1 MKMTTN
7 GIKILDDCFFEK
19 FRNCSLKSGERFFLF
34 LLLMVLLIPKLNAN
48 FPVYPSYLQFKN
60 ITSIDGLSNNCVYH
74 ISQDR
79 DGYIWIATHEGLNRF
94 DGRSIQTYYHT
105 QSGNSIPGNFVT
117 QLLSTSEGA
126 LIVGTNH
133 GASIYDKERDLFTL
147 IDGQDSV
154 RWDVLRIIELS
165 NKNILIAT
173 GVGLYSITVNFKV
186 QKISNIYY
194 RDLCEYKNGVVW
206 AAYEN
211 EIHLLNAEGQIIK
224 LYNNNM
230 VARSGFDFSSR
241 NINCIYKD
249 SRDRIWIGTMRN
261 GLGYYKADTDEF
273 IFLQSKKG
281 VNPIEDNFI
290 RVINE
295 DKDGRLWVGT
305 ESGLYIYDVHKQE
318 FSFYGQS
325 FNPLDKGLNDKA
337 IYSIFRSTDQVMW
350 VGTYFGGV
358 NYTSPYSKGFVNMYA
373 DGGINRLSGNA
384 VSEIIETRDG
394 KLWMATEDGGIT
406 IFNPTTSDFS
416 YLKHRIDNPNTL
428 SSNNVHALEEDA
440 NGDIWIGTFIGGLN
454 KYIKSTGNIEHI
466 VLNHPD
472 KNLVQSVF
480 SITIDHQQR
489 IWVAAI
495 SGLYLKMPGSN
506 QFNMFIPEAI
516 DNLFFYHVGE
526 DFDGNIWVCSYF
538 NGIYKIDQNLRL
550 TNYNTDKTPQLKSN
564 QIIYFYNDSR
574 NVLWFG
580 TTEGGLL
587 KYNPADH
594 SFKSFTVEN
603 GLPNNTVYA
612 ITEDKPGNIWF
623 TTNKGITMLNP
634 VNEKFRNYSQH
645 DGLIGNQYNYKSGLA
660 TSDGLI
666 YFGAV
671 NGLTYFNP
679 VNLMINYQ
687 QPILHFTDFKLFNN
701 SLSIGDRDILQSHI
715 DSQQKLKL
723 KYNYNVFTIEFIG
736 LNYLLPENNRYAYYL
751 EGFENDW
758 NLYGTQNSATY
769 TNLSP
774 GKYTFHV
781 KVANGEG
788 IWSDSERTLEI
799 RILPPFW
806 LSVWGFLLYF
816 IIFSSLLYLYW
827 YYSMIRHQEKL
838 KMQMATLEKQKNE
851 EVTQHRLNF
860 FTYISH
866 EFKTPLTIVIA
877 TIEQFLTHEEMLPQL
892 KDYGLLIKKNALR
905 LLFLINQLMDFR
917 KIETDH
923 ASLKLNKGD
932 LIGFLKSTFET
943 FYLLMQ
949 KKSLTANFTSN
960 LDRFTVYFDPDKIE
974 KIVTNLISNACNSFE
989 KPGSVS
995 LDVNIVENIGISDS
1009 NSEQDYISHMVMT
1022 VKDNGPGLSPTK
1034 LKQVFDPFYSE
1045 GLNNVNRSGI
1055 GLALV
1060 KSLVNLLNGQ
1070 IHISSEPK
1078 SGTTVIIQLPLLH
1091 NPPKEFIQNDQ
1102 FIASN
1107 DSFKLENS
1115 SINLDSDQ
1123 PLSVFGHTGDHN
1135 TVYELMVVED
1145 NRDLSAFLVQHFS
1158 RYYKVSQ
1165 AYDGE
1170 EALMKIVKSQPDL
1183 IISDIMMPRMDGFA
1197 LCSTLKN
1204 AVETSHIPVILLTA
1218 KSGFDSKLQGLDYG
1232 ADAYIDKPFNLRE
1245 LELTVRNI
1253 LRSRENIR
1261 VKFSKFDS
1269 LSETVNQLCN
1279 KDQQFIEKL
1288 TGIIY
1293 EHLDDVSFNVDL
1305 FCREVLISRTL
1316 LHVKLKKITGLSTT
1330 EFVKNVR
1337 LNEAKKLLLT
1347 GEYTVSE
1354 VAYKVGFSDPAY
1366 FSKSFKKTFDVSPS
1380 VFHVDPN
1387 DNS

>member
-1 MKMTTN
+1 MCDVSFLEKN
-7 GIKILDDCFFEK
+7 WKNLQKWRNHSILV
-19 FRNCSLKSGERFFLF
+19 LAVM
-34 LLLMVLLIPKLNAN
+34 LLLAPKLHAN
-48 FPVYPSYLQFKN
+48 FPIYPSYLQFEK
-60 ITSIDGLSNNCVYH
+60 ITSIEGLSNNTVYH
-74 ISQDR
+74 FSQGS

-94 DGRSIQTYYHT
+94 DGRSIQTYYHN
-105 QSGNSIPGNFVT
+105 QSGNSIPGNFVK
-117 QLLSTSEGA
+117 QLLSTKQGD
-126 LIVGTNH
+126 LIIGTDR
-133 GASIYDKERDLFTL
+133 GASIYNKEKDSFTL
-147 IDGQDSV
+147 IDGQDSLLWNV
-154 RWDVLRIIELS
+154 VHMTQFSDRS
-165 NKNILIAT
+165 ILIST
-173 GVGLYSITVNFKV
+173 EEGLFSIDTNMKV
-186 QKISNIYY
+186 RKISNLLY
-194 RDLCEYKNGVVW
+194 RDFCEFKKGVVW
-206 AAYEN
+206 AVYEN
-211 EIHLLNAEGQIIK
+211 EIHLLNADGQIVK
-224 LYNNNM
+224 RYNNDM

-241 NINCIYKD
+241 NINCFYKD
-249 SRDRIWIGTMRN
+249 SRDRIWFGTMRN
-261 GLGYYKADTDEF
+261 GLGYYKPETDEF
-273 IFLQSKKG
+273 ILLKLKKG

-295 DKDGRLWVGT
+295 DKDGRLWIGT
-305 ESGLYIYDVHKQE
+305 ESGLYIYDVFKQE

-406 IFNPTTSDFS
+406 IFNPATSDFS
-416 YLKHRIDNPNTL
+416 YLKHRVDNPNTL
-428 SSNNVHALEEDA
+428 SSNNVHALEEDS

-454 KYIKSTGNIEHI
+454 KYVKSTGNIEHI

-480 SITIDHQQR
+480 SITIDSKKR

-495 SGLYLKMPGSN
+495 SGLYLKMPGSD
-506 QFNMFIPEAI
+506 QFNMFMPEAI

-526 DFDGNIWVCSYF
+526 DFEGNIWACSYF

-550 TNYNTDKTPQLKSN
+550 TNYNTNNTPLLKSN
-564 QIIYFYNDSR
+564 QIIYFFNDSR

-587 KYNPADH
+587 KYNPADK
-594 SFKSFTVEN
+594 SFKSFSVEN

-612 ITEDKPGNIWF
+612 IAEDKPGNIWF
-623 TTNKGITMLNP
+623 TTNKGISMLNP

-687 QPILHFTDFKLFNN
+687 QPVLHFTDFKLFNN
-701 SLSIGDRDILQSHI
+701 SLSIGDKDILQSHI
-715 DSQQKLKL
+715 DYQQKIEL
-723 KYNYNVFTIEFIG
+723 KYKYNVFTIEFIG
-736 LNYLLPENNRYAYYL
+736 INYLLPENNRYSYYL
-751 EGFENDW
+751 EGFEKDW
-758 NLYGTQNSATY
+758 NYVNTKNNATY

-788 IWSDSERTLEI
+788 VWSDIERTLEI

-816 IIFSSLLYLYW
+816 IIFSTLLYLYW
-827 YYSMIRHQEKL
+827 YYSMLRHQEKL
-838 KMQMATLEKQKNE
+838 KIQVATLEKQKNE
-851 EVTQHRLNF
+851 EVNQHRLNF

-877 TIEQFLTHEEMLPQL
+877 TIEKFLSHEEMLPQV
-892 KDYGLLIKKNALR
+892 KNDGLLIKKNAMR

-932 LIGFLKSTFET
+932 LIGFLRSTFET
-943 FYLLMQ
+943 FYPLMQ
-949 KKSLTANFTSN
+949 KKSLTGSFTSN
-960 LDRFTVYFDPDKIE
+960 INSFSVFFDPDKVE
-974 KIVTNLISNACNSFE
+974 KIVTNLVSNACNSFE

-995 LDVNIVENIGISDS
+995 LDVNIVERVGGNDQGSDS
-1009 NSEQDYISHMVMT
+1009 DRISEMVMT
-1022 VKDNGPGLSPTK
+1022 VKDNGPGLSPSK
-1034 LKQVFDPFYSE
+1034 LKQIFDPFYSDDV
-1045 GLNNVNRSGI
+1045 NNFHRSGI

-1060 KSLVNLLNGQ
+1060 KSLVNFLDGQ
-1070 IHISSEPK
+1070 IHINSELK
-1078 SGTTVIIQLPLLH
+1078 VGTTVIIQLPLMH
-1091 NPPKEFIQNDQ
+1091 NPPKETIQNDQ
-1102 FIASN
+1102 FIVRN
-1107 DSFKLENS
+1107 ESFRLENS
-1115 SINLDSDQ
+1115 SFILDFDQSAPLPVSSDIQ
-1123 PLSVFGHTGDHN
+1123 ETE
-1135 TVYELMVVED
+1135 YELLVVED
-1145 NRDLSAFLVQHFS
+1145 NKDLSAFLVQHFS
-1158 RYYKVSQ
+1158 RYYKVSL

-1170 EALMKIVKSQPDL
+1170 EAMKKIAKSQPDI
-1183 IISDIMMPRMDGFA
+1183 IISDIMMPRMDGYT
-1197 LCSTLKN
+1197 LCSTIKN
-1204 AVETSHIPVILLTA
+1204 AVETCHVPIVLLTA
-1218 KSGFDSKLQGLDYG
+1218 KSGFDSKLQGLNYG

-1261 VKFSKFDS
+1261 NKFAKFDS
-1269 LSETVNQLCN
+1269 LTETVTQLCN
-1279 KDQQFIEKL
+1279 KDQQFIERL
-1288 TGIIY
+1288 TTIIY
-1293 EHLDDVSFNVDL
+1293 EHLDDANFNVEL
-1305 FCREVLISRTL
+1305 FCKEIMISRTL

-1337 LNEAKKLLLT
+1337 LNEAKKLLSV
-1347 GEYTVSE
+1347 GELTVSE
-1354 VAYKVGFSDPAY
+1354 IAYKVGFNDPAY
-1366 FSKSFKKTFDVSPS
+1366 FSKSFKKMFDVSPS
-1380 VFHVDPN
+1380 SIHG
-1387 DNS
+1387 NS